1 MQHQGQAAARA
12 GGQASWHGQQQHPTS
27 TAQPQQRAAGQQQL
41 QQAAAGGHHHHH
53 HHHHHAHVVP
63 GSAAPA
69 SGDAGSWGLE
79 QRYDLLGKI
88 GEGTYGVVYL
98 ATSKQDKKRV
108 YAIKK
113 FKTGRE
119 GDGIS
124 PTAIR
129 EILLLRELDHEH
141 IVKLTAVH
149 INRSEPSLSLAFEY
163 AEHDMY
169 EIIWHH
175 RDRLAGPIDPYVVK
189 SLMWQLLNGLSY
201 LHQNWIIHRDL
212 KPSNVLVMGEGP
224 EAGVVKVADF
234 GLARFFQAGVVKV
247 ADFGLARFFQAGV
260 VKVADFGL
268 ARFFQLYVLEAGVVK
283 VADFGLARFFQAVV
297 EASVVKV
304 ADFGLARFFQAPL
317 RPLSDNGVVV
327 TIWYRPPEL
336 LLGGRHYTRA
346 VDMWGAGCIFAELLT
361 LRPLFQGQERKQPG
375 APFQLDQLERIFRVL
390 GQPSP
395 LAWPHLEQLPHW
407 ANNTENIRVKRPE
420 WGANRLEAHLGDV
433 MRHLGEAFARAGA
446 AAAAAGAGGRAQQP
460 LQLPKLTAAG
470 INLLQEMLAY
480 DPLKRISAEA
490 ALHHPYFQEE
500 PRPGPNAF
508 VCNGRRV
515 ASYPRRHKQTVFP
528 GTTTAPAAVGA
539 AAGAAQDAAAAD
551 GQQQQQPA
559 AGVTQQQRSQAQQ
572 QQQQQ
577 RGQAAGQQQ
586 RQQQQHSRA
595 PAAGQ
600 SRHAAEQGSQQQQKK
615 RNAES
620 QGRKGDGYRS
630 SGSGRDRY
638 GR

>member
-224 EAGVVKVADF
+224 EAG
-234 GLARFFQAGVVKV
+234 
-247 ADFGLARFFQAGV
+247 
-260 VKVADFGL
+260 
-268 ARFFQLYVLEAGVVK
+268 
-283 VADFGLARFFQAVV
+283 
-297 EASVVKV
+297 VVKV

>member
-1 MQHQGQAAARA
+1 M
-12 GGQASWHGQQQHPTS
+12 
-27 TAQPQQRAAGQQQL
+27 
-41 QQAAAGGHHHHH
+41 
-53 HHHHHAHVVP
+53 
-63 GSAAPA
+63 
-69 SGDAGSWGLE
+69 DLE

-108 YAIKK
+108 FAIKK

-149 INRSEPSLSLAFEY
+149 INRSEPSLSLSFEY

-224 EAGVVKVADF
+224 EAG
-234 GLARFFQAGVVKV
+234 
-247 ADFGLARFFQAGV
+247 
-260 VKVADFGL
+260 
-268 ARFFQLYVLEAGVVK
+268 
-283 VADFGLARFFQAVV
+283 
-297 EASVVKV
+297 VVKV

-390 GQPSP
+390 GHPSP
-395 LAWPHLEQLPHW
+395 RAWPHLEQLPHW
-407 ANNTENIRVKRPE
+407 ANNTENIRVKRNE
-420 WGANRLEAHLGDV
+420 WGGNRLEAHLGDV
-433 MRHLGEAFARAGA
+433 LRHLGEAFARAGA
-446 AAAAAGAGGRAQQP
+446 AAAASGGRAQAV
-460 LQLPKLTAAG
+460 QLPKLTPAG
-470 INLLQEMLAY
+470 IDLLQEMLVF

-500 PRPGPNAF
+500 PRPGPNSF
-508 VCNGRRV
+508 VHNGRRV
-515 ASYPRRHKQTVFP
+515 VSYPRRHKQTVFP
-528 GTTTAPAAVGA
+528 GTTSAP
-539 AAGAAQDAAAAD
+539 AAGAAVGGQDAAAAN
-551 GQQQQQPA
+551 G
-559 AGVTQQQRSQAQQ
+559 QQ

-577 RGQAAGQQQ
+577 QQQAAAGSQQQRSQVQQTTQQQRVQAAGQQ
-586 RQQQQHSRA
+586 RQQQQQHSRGS
-595 PAAGQ
+595 AGHG
-600 SRHAAEQGSQQQQKK
+600 RLAAEQGSQNKK
-615 RNAES
+615 RKAES
-620 QGRKGDGYRS
+620 QARKGDGHRS
-630 SGSGRDRY
+630 SGGGRDRY
-638 GR
+638 SR

>member
-1 MQHQGQAAARA
+1 M
-12 GGQASWHGQQQHPTS
+12 
-27 TAQPQQRAAGQQQL
+27 L
-41 QQAAAGGHHHHH
+41 QCGE
-53 HHHHHAHVVP
+53 
-63 GSAAPA
+63 
-69 SGDAGSWGLE
+69 AGSWGLE

-98 ATSKQDKKRV
+98 ATSKQDNKRV

-234 GLARFFQAGVVKV
+234 GLARFFQA
-247 ADFGLARFFQAGV
+247 
-260 VKVADFGL
+260 
-268 ARFFQLYVLEAGVVK
+268 
-283 VADFGLARFFQAVV
+283 
-297 EASVVKV
+297 
-304 ADFGLARFFQAPL
+304 PL

-407 ANNTENIRVKRPE
+407 ANNTGAWIHCAALRLLCRVYNFDVVLPDYHELGQPSPLAWPHLEQLPHWANNTENIRVKRPE

-433 MRHLGEAFARAGA
+433 MRHLGEAFARAG

-500 PRPGPNAF
+500 PRP
-508 VCNGRRV
+508 
-515 ASYPRRHKQTVFP
+515 
-528 GTTTAPAAVGA
+528 
-539 AAGAAQDAAAAD
+539 D
-551 GQQQQQPA
+551 GL
-559 AGVTQQQRSQAQQ
+559 QRLRLLQC
-572 QQQQQ
+572 
-577 RGQAAGQQQ
+577 GL
-586 RQQQQHSRA
+586 
-595 PAAGQ
+595 
-600 SRHAAEQGSQQQQKK
+600 
-615 RNAES
+615 
-620 QGRKGDGYRS
+620 RKLVI
-630 SGSGRDRY
+630 
-638 GR
+638 

>member
-1 MQHQGQAAARA
+1 M
-12 GGQASWHGQQQHPTS
+12 
-27 TAQPQQRAAGQQQL
+27 L
-41 QQAAAGGHHHHH
+41 QCGE
-53 HHHHHAHVVP
+53 
-63 GSAAPA
+63 
-69 SGDAGSWGLE
+69 AGSWGLE

-98 ATSKQDKKRV
+98 ATSKQDNKRV

-234 GLARFFQAGVVKV
+234 GLARFFQAPLRPLSDNGVVV
-247 ADFGLARFFQAGV
+247 TIWRRCGLSLTMAPLRPLFDNGV
-260 VKVADFGL
+260 VVTIWRRYGL
-268 ARFFQLYVLEAGVVK
+268 SLTM
-283 VADFGLARFFQAVV
+283 
-297 EASVVKV
+297 
-304 ADFGLARFFQAPL
+304 APL

-446 AAAAAGAGGRAQQP
+446 AAAAGAGGRAQQP

-500 PRPGPNAF
+500 PRP
-508 VCNGRRV
+508 
-515 ASYPRRHKQTVFP
+515 
-528 GTTTAPAAVGA
+528 
-539 AAGAAQDAAAAD
+539 D
-551 GQQQQQPA
+551 GL
-559 AGVTQQQRSQAQQ
+559 QRLRLLQC
-572 QQQQQ
+572 
-577 RGQAAGQQQ
+577 GL
-586 RQQQQHSRA
+586 
-595 PAAGQ
+595 
-600 SRHAAEQGSQQQQKK
+600 
-615 RNAES
+615 
-620 QGRKGDGYRS
+620 RKLVI
-630 SGSGRDRY
+630 
-638 GR
+638 

>member
-1 MQHQGQAAARA
+1 M
-12 GGQASWHGQQQHPTS
+12 
-27 TAQPQQRAAGQQQL
+27 L
-41 QQAAAGGHHHHH
+41 QCGE
-53 HHHHHAHVVP
+53 
-63 GSAAPA
+63 
-69 SGDAGSWGLE
+69 AGSWGLE

-108 YAIKK
+108 FAIKK

-234 GLARFFQAGVVKV
+234 GLARFFQA
-247 ADFGLARFFQAGV
+247 
-260 VKVADFGL
+260 
-268 ARFFQLYVLEAGVVK
+268 
-283 VADFGLARFFQAVV
+283 
-297 EASVVKV
+297 
-304 ADFGLARFFQAPL
+304 PL

-346 VDMWGAGCIFAELLT
+346 VDMWGAGCIFAELLTLRPLFQVRACVHRNAGLWAASSKTRLIAAVGGRYTRAVDLWGAGCIVAELLT

-515 ASYPRRHKQTVFP
+515 ASYPRRHKQTQLNC
-528 GTTTAPAAVGA
+528 GW
-539 AAGAAQDAAAAD
+539 
-551 GQQQQQPA
+551 
-559 AGVTQQQRSQAQQ
+559 RE
-572 QQQQQ
+572 
-577 RGQAAGQQQ
+577 
-586 RQQQQHSRA
+586 RA
-595 PAAGQ
+595 
-600 SRHAAEQGSQQQQKK
+600 
-615 RNAES
+615 
-620 QGRKGDGYRS
+620 
-630 SGSGRDRY
+630 
-638 GR
+638 

>member
-1 MQHQGQAAARA
+1 M
-12 GGQASWHGQQQHPTS
+12 
-27 TAQPQQRAAGQQQL
+27 
-41 QQAAAGGHHHHH
+41 
-53 HHHHHAHVVP
+53 
-63 GSAAPA
+63 
-69 SGDAGSWGLE
+69 GLE

-98 ATSKQDKKRV
+98 ATSKQDNKRV

-224 EAGVVKVADF
+224 EAG
-234 GLARFFQAGVVKV
+234 
-247 ADFGLARFFQAGV
+247 
-260 VKVADFGL
+260 
-268 ARFFQLYVLEAGVVK
+268 
-283 VADFGLARFFQAVV
+283 
-297 EASVVKV
+297 VVKV

-446 AAAAAGAGGRAQQP
+446 AAAAGAGGRAQQP

-528 GTTTAPAAVGA
+528 GTTTAPAAVAA

-595 PAAGQ
+595 PPAGQ

-615 RNAES
+615 RKAES